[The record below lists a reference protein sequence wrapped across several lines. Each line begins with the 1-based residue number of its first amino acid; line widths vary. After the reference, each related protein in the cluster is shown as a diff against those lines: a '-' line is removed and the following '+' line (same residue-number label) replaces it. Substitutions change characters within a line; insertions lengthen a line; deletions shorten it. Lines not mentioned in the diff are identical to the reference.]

1 MGDLM
6 ECIERAQRQA
16 EALEVR
22 EQVRRDFLKR
32 QKGTLDDLAERVDII
47 EKQLVDMKTQVAAM
61 SKREA
66 DSNAESK
73 QASPLSLHM
82 PFLELS
88 ERYGYIAQN
97 GGDAEWVIPV
107 DIVKGWLSS
116 VGIGGLI

>member
-1 MGDLM
+1 MGALLSQLEEQNDKFEKRLWT
-6 ECIERAQRQA
+6 IER
-16 EALEVR
+16 
-22 EQVRRDFLKR
+22 
-32 QKGTLDDLAERVDII
+32 
-47 EKQLVDMKTQVAAM
+47 QVAFLNKMYAEM
-61 SKREA
+61 DKRKA
-66 DSNAESK
+66 DSDAESK